1 MKEILCKQSKETRCY
16 IMSIVMV
23 FEGYNQI
30 NEMTELHGEMLLDV
44 LGLSREEIERF
55 PMPKDFSQIVAHLKP
70 ISDPEVRHWIIRN
83 SYSPVLKSRR
93 RDALRDFRTFCSA
106 LEWDAKEI
114 KETMELTEELDGLK
128 PIDGGGLS
136 SNFSV
141 NNGSG
146 SNTGSG
152 CLSVIALIIVSTLLC
167 SFILL

>member
-1 MKEILCKQSKETRCY
+1 
-16 IMSIVMV
+16 MSIVMV

-44 LGLSREEIERF
+44 LGLSKEEIERF

-128 PIDGGGLS
+128 PIDGGVM
-136 SNFSV
+136 SV

-152 CLSVIALIIVSTLLC
+152 CLSVIVLVIVSTLLC

>member
-1 MKEILCKQSKETRCY
+1 
-16 IMSIVMV
+16 MSIVMV

-44 LGLSREEIERF
+44 LDLSKEEIERF

-114 KETMELTEELDGLK
+114 KKTMELTEELDGLK
-128 PIDGGGLS
+128 PIDGGVM
-136 SNFSV
+136 SV

-152 CLSVIALIIVSTLLC
+152 CLSVIALVIVSTLLC